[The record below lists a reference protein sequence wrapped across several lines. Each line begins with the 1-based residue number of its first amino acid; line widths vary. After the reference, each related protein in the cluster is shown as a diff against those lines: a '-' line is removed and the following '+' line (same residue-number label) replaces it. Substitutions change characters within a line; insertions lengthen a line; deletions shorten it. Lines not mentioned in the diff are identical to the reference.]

1 MLEVKLTEISPQMYK
16 KVYTFTEDPIKGTK
30 ARKTE
35 TIYTATVMLND
46 YVFDADESSMD
57 RMNRYLQ
64 IANSDFNKDQA
75 NEMSVTDAYQK
86 NYIDTTVQWKLADNT
101 VQEITIEQL
110 VEVYKLAVS
119 NMANN
124 WL

>member
-1 MLEVKLTEISPQMYK
+1 MLESKLVEISPQLYK
-16 KVYTFTEDPIKGTK
+16 KVYTFTEDPVKGTK
-30 ARKTE
+30 AQKTE
-35 TIYTATVMLND
+35 RIYTATITLD
-46 YVFDADESSMD
+46 DFVFDADEKSMD

-64 IANSDFNKDQA
+64 IANSDFNKDLSNSLTA
-75 NEMSVTDAYQK
+75 SDAYQQ

-110 VEVYKLAVS
+110 VEVYKLAVV

>member
-16 KVYTFTEDPIKGTK
+16 KVYTFVEDPIKGTK
-30 ARKTE
+30 AQKSER
-35 TIYTATVMLND
+35 IYTATVTLND
-46 YVFDADESSMD
+46 FVFDADESSMN

-64 IANSDFNKDQA
+64 IANSDFNKDLA
-75 NEMSVTDAYQK
+75 NDMAASDSYQK

-101 VQEITIEQL
+101 IQEITIEQL
-110 VEVYKLAVS
+110 VEVYKLAVE

>member
-16 KVYTFTEDPIKGTK
+16 KVYTFVEDPIKGIK

-35 TIYTATVMLND
+35 QIYTATVTLND
-46 YVFDADESSMD
+46 FVFDADETSMN

-75 NEMSVTDAYQK
+75 NNMSVSDAYQK
-86 NYIDTTVQWKLADNT
+86 NYIDTTVQWKLADNN

-110 VEVYKLAVS
+110 VEVYKLAVV

>member
-1 MLEVKLTEISPQMYK
+1 MYK
-16 KVYTFTEDPIKGTK
+16 KVYTFTEDPVKGTK
-30 ARKTE
+30 AQKTE
-35 TIYTATVMLND
+35 RIYTATVTVSDL
-46 YVFDADESSMD
+46 VFDADETSMN

-64 IANSDFNKDQA
+64 IANSDFNKDLA
-75 NEMSVTDAYQK
+75 TSLSSSDAYQK

-101 VQEITIEQL
+101 VQEVTIEQL
-110 VEVYKLAVS
+110 LEVYKLAVD